1 MATRN
6 TVPGLNTG
14 LMFEPVR
21 QKRRVTHA
29 VLARRTGR
37 SQSTVKNLLSGSSV
51 QTHVVWEFSVAL
63 KHNFF
68 ADLARQL
75 DAATEGRLDQ
85 ELTELQKVKEECQR
99 LREERDYLRK
109 AIDMI
114 RRD

>member
-6 TVPGLNTG
+6 NVAGLNTG
-14 LMFEPVR
+14 LMFDNIR
-21 QKRRVTHA
+21 RAQRVTHA
-29 VLARRTGR
+29 VLARRTKR
-37 SQSTVKNLLSGSSV
+37 SQPTVKNLLKGTST
-51 QTHVVWEFSVAL
+51 QTHIVWEFSVAL

-85 ELTELQKVKEECQR
+85 ELTELQQVREECQR

-109 AIDMI
+109 AIDVI
-114 RRD
+114 RKD

>member
-6 TVPGLNTG
+6 NIAGLNTG
-14 LMFEPVR
+14 ILLNKVR
-21 QKRRVTHA
+21 MAQRVTHA
-29 VLARRTGR
+29 QLARRTKR
-37 SQSTVKNLLSGSSV
+37 SQPTVKNLLKGTSV
-51 QTHVVWEFSVAL
+51 QTHVIWEFSLAL

-85 ELTELQKVKEECQR
+85 ELTELQQVKEECQR

-109 AIDMI
+109 AIDVI
-114 RRD
+114 RKD